1 MNVTRGNGAL
11 ERFLAD
17 QRAKL
22 VDTLIPDA
30 SRSGRI
36 LDIGCGSFPYFLTST
51 RFHEKHGLDKV
62 IDADTRRYQGED
74 ILIKNHDMETGER
87 LPYTDGYFDIVTML
101 AVFEHIEPTRL
112 VGTLREVHRVLKPG
126 GSYILTTPAAWTDR
140 LLRIMARL
148 RLVSKEEIEEH
159 KDTYSHRKIIRLLK
173 AAGFSDGKIQC
184 GYFEA
189 YMNLWLKAGR

>member
-11 ERFLAD
+11 ERFLAG

-22 VDTLIPDA
+22 ADTLIPDA

-51 RFHEKHGLDKV
+51 RFHEKHGLDKML
-62 IDADTRRYQGED
+62 DDDTRRYHGED
-74 ILIKNHDMETGER
+74 ILIKNNDMESGER

-112 VGTLREVHRVLKPG
+112 VATLREVYRVLKPG

-140 LLRIMARL
+140 LLGILARL

-159 KDTYSHRKIIRLLK
+159 KDTYSHRKIIQLLK
-173 AAGFSDGKIQC
+173 ASGFSDGNIQC

-189 YMNLWLKAGR
+189 YMNLWLKASR